1 MEGFTKIPNTVF
13 ELGLTPSQFTVLC
26 NLIRVQSYRE
36 YKGEVEDGWFAKS
49 QNELTKECG
58 FGCHKRLTRVLEGMV
73 KMNIVQI
80 RTTKTVTYFKI
91 DMGKMTIGQNE
102 HMGKMTIDSMSKND
116 ICQKMTYGQNEHMGK
131 MTIPTMGKMTID
143 SMGKIPVDT
152 MGKMPNL
159 HNNINKNKELEYNT
173 INPDITVDTSTS
185 NNNKTTYIENKEKEV
200 HDVACNTS
208 NQDEN
213 KVEAKGNRIKEILDN
228 FKKGDNTRFPTM
240 DELRAIFIKENIH
253 FTDEDFKNNSSGII
267 NGKYKISPRNA
278 AGAVN
283 KYIRK
288 PIIDYGFWYDS
299 DNKNIQNAV
308 ISYIN
313 KNKLNVVVGNN
324 Y

>member
-80 RTTKTVTYFKI
+80 RITKTVTYFKI

-102 HMGKMTIDSMSKND
+102 HMGKMTI
-116 ICQKMTYGQNEHMGK
+116 
-131 MTIPTMGKMTID
+131 PTMGKMTVD
-143 SMGKIPVDT
+143 SMGKIPIDT

-159 HNNINKNKELEYNT
+159 HNNINNNIKQDNY
-173 INPDITVDTSTS
+173 INLDITVDTSAST
-185 NNNKTTYIENKEKEV
+185 NNNTTYIENKDKEKEV
-200 HDVACNTS
+200 YDITCMTS
-208 NQDEN
+208 KQKEN
-213 KVEAKGNRIKEILDN
+213 KIEATGSKVKEILDN

-299 DNKNIQNAV
+299 DNKDIQNAV

>member
-49 QNELTKECG
+49 QSELAKECG
-58 FGCHKRLTRVLEGMV
+58 FGSHNTLTKILQGMS
-73 KMNIVQI
+73 KNDILQI
-80 RTTKTVTYFKI
+80 KPAKAVTYFKI
-91 DMGKMTIGQNE
+91 DMGKMSIGQNE
-102 HMGKMTIDSMSKND
+102 HMSKNG
-116 ICQKMTYGQNEHMGK
+116 ICQKMTMSKTEDMSNNDIGGMSENDIEGMSK
-131 MTIPTMGKMTID
+131 ID
-143 SMGKIPVDT
+143 Y
-152 MGKMPNL
+152 L
-159 HNNINKNKELEYNT
+159 HNNINNNIKQDNY
-173 INPDITVDTSTS
+173 INLDITVDTST
-185 NNNKTTYIENKEKEV
+185 NNNTTYIENKDKEKEV
-200 HDVACNTS
+200 YDITCMTS
-208 NQDEN
+208 KQKED
-213 KVEAKGNRIKEILDN
+213 KVEATGSKAKEILDN
-228 FKKGDNTRFPTM
+228 FKKGNNTRFPTM

-253 FTDEDFKNNSSGII
+253 FTDEDFKNNSSGMI

-288 PIIDYGFWYDS
+288 PIMDYGFWYDS

>member
-36 YKGEVEDGWFAKS
+36 YKGEIEDGWFAKS

-80 RTTKTVTYFKI
+80 RITKTVTYFKI
-91 DMGKMTIGQNE
+91 DMGKMTI
-102 HMGKMTIDSMSKND
+102 
-116 ICQKMTYGQNEHMGK
+116 GQNEHMGK

-159 HNNINKNKELEYNT
+159 HNNINKNKEQEYNN
-173 INPDITVDTSTS
+173 INLDITVDTSTS
-185 NNNKTTYIENKEKEV
+185 TNNNTTYIENKDKEKEIY
-200 HDVACNTS
+200 DFNCKTS
-208 NQDEN
+208 NREEN

-240 DELRAIFIKENIH
+240 DELRYIFIKENIH

-299 DNKNIQNAV
+299 DNKDIQNAV

>member
-36 YKGEVEDGWFAKS
+36 HKGEVEDGWFAKS

-102 HMGKMTIDSMSKND
+102 HMRKMTIDS
-116 ICQKMTYGQNEHMGK
+116 
-131 MTIPTMGKMTID
+131 MGKMTID
-143 SMGKIPVDT
+143 SMGKTPVDT

-159 HNNINKNKELEYNT
+159 HNNINNNIKQDNY
-173 INPDITVDTSTS
+173 INLDITVDTSTS
-185 NNNKTTYIENKEKEV
+185 NNNNTTYIENKEKEKEV
-200 HDVACNTS
+200 YNITCMTS
-208 NQDEN
+208 KQKEN
-213 KVEAKGNRIKEILDN
+213 KVEATGSKAKEILDN
-228 FKKGDNTRFPTM
+228 FKKGNNTRFPTM

>member
-26 NLIRVQSYRE
+26 NLIRVQSYRAH
-36 YKGEVEDGWFAKS
+36 KGEVEDGWFAKS

-102 HMGKMTIDSMSKND
+102 HMGKMTI
-116 ICQKMTYGQNEHMGK
+116 
-131 MTIPTMGKMTID
+131 PTMGKMTID
-143 SMGKIPVDT
+143 SMGKTPVDT

-159 HNNINKNKELEYNT
+159 HNNINNNIKQDNY
-173 INPDITVDTSTS
+173 INLDITVGTSTS
-185 NNNKTTYIENKEKEV
+185 NNNKTTYIENKDKEKEV
-200 HDVACNTS
+200 YDITCMTS
-208 NQDEN
+208 NQKEN
-213 KVEAKGNRIKEILDN
+213 KVEATGSKAKEILDN

>member
-36 YKGEVEDGWFAKS
+36 HKGEVEDGWFAKS

-102 HMGKMTIDSMSKND
+102 HMGKMTI
-116 ICQKMTYGQNEHMGK
+116 
-131 MTIPTMGKMTID
+131 PTMGKMTVD
-143 SMGKIPVDT
+143 SMGKMPVDT

-159 HNNINKNKELEYNT
+159 HNNINNNIKQDNY
-173 INPDITVDTSTS
+173 IDITVDTSTS
-185 NNNKTTYIENKEKEV
+185 NNNKTTYIENKDKEKEV
-200 HDVACNTS
+200 YNITCNTTS
-208 NQDEN
+208 YTEEN
-213 KVEAKGNRIKEILDN
+213 KVEATGSKAKEILNN
-228 FKKGDNTRFPTM
+228 FKKGNNTRFPTM

-253 FTDEDFKNNSSGII
+253 FTDEDFKNNSSGMI

-288 PIIDYGFWYDS
+288 PIMDYGFWYDS

>member
-26 NLIRVQSYRE
+26 NLIRVQNYRE

-91 DMGKMTIGQNE
+91 DMGKMPIGQNE
-102 HMGKMTIDSMSKND
+102 HMGKMTV
-116 ICQKMTYGQNEHMGK
+116 
-131 MTIPTMGKMTID
+131 D

-159 HNNINKNKELEYNT
+159 HNNTSYNSNKNIKQDNY
-173 INPDITVDTSTS
+173 INLDITVDTSTS
-185 NNNKTTYIENKEKEV
+185 TNNKTTHIENKDKEKEV
-200 HDVACNTS
+200 YDITCMTS
-208 NQDEN
+208 NQKEN
-213 KVEAKGNRIKEILDN
+213 KVEATGSKVKEILDN

-253 FTDEDFKNNSSGII
+253 FTDEDFKNNSSGMI

-288 PIIDYGFWYDS
+288 PIMDYGFWYDS
-299 DNKNIQNAV
+299 DNKDIQNAV
-308 ISYIN
+308 ISYIKK
-313 KNKLNVVVGNN
+313 KNLNVVVGNN

>member
-80 RTTKTVTYFKI
+80 RITKTVTYFKI

-102 HMGKMTIDSMSKND
+102 HMGKMTI
-116 ICQKMTYGQNEHMGK
+116 
-131 MTIPTMGKMTID
+131 PTMGKMTVD
-143 SMGKIPVDT
+143 SMGKIPIDT

-159 HNNINKNKELEYNT
+159 HNNINNNIKQDNY
-173 INPDITVDTSTS
+173 INLDITVDTSTS
-185 NNNKTTYIENKEKEV
+185 TNNNTTYIENKDKEKEV
-200 HDVACNTS
+200 YDITCMTS
-208 NQDEN
+208 KQKEN
-213 KVEAKGNRIKEILDN
+213 KIEATGSKVKEILDN

-253 FTDEDFKNNSSGII
+253 FTDEDFKNNSSGMI

-299 DNKNIQNAV
+299 DNKDIQNAV

>member
-80 RTTKTVTYFKI
+80 RITKTVTYFKI

-102 HMGKMTIDSMSKND
+102 HMGKMP
-116 ICQKMTYGQNEHMGK
+116 
-131 MTIPTMGKMTID
+131 IPTMGKMTKD

-159 HNNINKNKELEYNT
+159 HNNINKNKEQEYNN
-173 INPDITVDTSTS
+173 INLDITVDTNTST
-185 NNNKTTYIENKEKEV
+185 NNNTTYIENKDKEKEIYNIT
-200 HDVACNTS
+200 CNTTS
-208 NQDEN
+208 YTEEN
-213 KVEAKGNRIKEILDN
+213 KVEATGSKAKEILDN

-253 FTDEDFKNNSSGII
+253 FTDEDFKNNSSGMI

-299 DNKNIQNAV
+299 DNKDIQNAV

>member
-1 MEGFTKIPNTVF
+1 MEGYTKIPNTVF

-102 HMGKMTIDSMSKND
+102 
-116 ICQKMTYGQNEHMGK
+116 Y
-131 MTIPTMGKMTID
+131 MGKMTID
-143 SMGKIPVDT
+143 SMGKTPVDT
-152 MGKMPNL
+152 MGKMPIDTMDKMPNL
-159 HNNINKNKELEYNT
+159 HNINNNIKQDNY
-173 INPDITVDTSTS
+173 INLDITVDTSTS
-185 NNNKTTYIENKEKEV
+185 NNNKTTYIENKDKEKEV
-200 HDVACNTS
+200 YDITCMTS
-208 NQDEN
+208 NQKEN
-213 KVEAKGNRIKEILDN
+213 KVEATGSKVKEILDN

>member
-49 QNELTKECG
+49 QSELSKECG
-58 FGCHKRLTRVLEGMV
+58 FGSHNTLTKILQGMS
-73 KMNIVQI
+73 KNDILQI
-80 RTTKTVTYFKI
+80 KPAKAVTYFKI

-102 HMGKMTIDSMSKND
+102 HMSNND
-116 ICQKMTYGQNEHMGK
+116 ICQKMTMSKIEDMSNNDIVGMSNNDIEGMSK
-131 MTIPTMGKMTID
+131 ID
-143 SMGKIPVDT
+143 Y
-152 MGKMPNL
+152 L
-159 HNNINKNKELEYNT
+159 HNNINNNIKQDNY
-173 INPDITVDTSTS
+173 INLDIIVDTSTS
-185 NNNKTTYIENKEKEV
+185 TNNNSTHIENKNKEKEV
-200 HDVACNTS
+200 YDITCMSS
-208 NQDEN
+208 NQEEN

-240 DELRAIFIKENIH
+240 DELRYIFIKENIH
-253 FTDEDFKNNSSGII
+253 FTDEDFKNNSSGMI
-267 NGKYKISPRNA
+267 NGKYKLSPRNA

-299 DNKNIQNAV
+299 DNKDIQNAV

>member
-91 DMGKMTIGQNE
+91 DMGKMPI
-102 HMGKMTIDSMSKND
+102 
-116 ICQKMTYGQNEHMGK
+116 GQNEHMGK
-131 MTIPTMGKMTID
+131 MTIPTMGKMT
-143 SMGKIPVDT
+143 VDT

-159 HNNINKNKELEYNT
+159 HNNINNNIKQDNY
-173 INPDITVDTSTS
+173 INLDITVDTSTS
-185 NNNKTTYIENKEKEV
+185 TNNNITYIENKDKEKEV
-200 HDVACNTS
+200 YNITCMTS
-208 NQDEN
+208 NQKEN
-213 KVEAKGNRIKEILDN
+213 KVEATGSKAKEILDN

-253 FTDEDFKNNSSGII
+253 FTDEDFKNNSSGMI

-278 AGAVN
+278 ARAVN

-299 DNKNIQNAV
+299 DNKDIQNAV

>member
-1 MEGFTKIPNTVF
+1 MP
-13 ELGLTPSQFTVLC
+13 
-26 NLIRVQSYRE
+26 
-36 YKGEVEDGWFAKS
+36 
-49 QNELTKECG
+49 
-58 FGCHKRLTRVLEGMV
+58 
-73 KMNIVQI
+73 
-80 RTTKTVTYFKI
+80 
-91 DMGKMTIGQNE
+91 
-102 HMGKMTIDSMSKND
+102 KND
-116 ICQKMTYGQNEHMGK
+116 Y
-131 MTIPTMGKMTID
+131 
-143 SMGKIPVDT
+143 
-152 MGKMPNL
+152 L
-159 HNNINKNKELEYNT
+159 HNNINNNIKQDNY
-173 INPDITVDTSTS
+173 INLDITVDTSTS
-185 NNNKTTYIENKEKEV
+185 TNNNTTYIENKDKEKEIY
-200 HDVACNTS
+200 DITCNTTS
-208 NQDEN
+208 YTEEN
-213 KVEAKGNRIKEILDN
+213 KVEAKGSKVKEILDN

-299 DNKNIQNAV
+299 DNKDIQNAV

>member
-13 ELGLTPSQFTVLC
+13 GLGLTPSQFTVLC

-80 RTTKTVTYFKI
+80 KTTKTVTYFKI

-102 HMGKMTIDSMSKND
+102 HMGKMTIDSM
-116 ICQKMTYGQNEHMGK
+116 GK
-131 MTIPTMGKMTID
+131 T
-143 SMGKIPVDT
+143 PVDT

-159 HNNINKNKELEYNT
+159 HNNINNNIKQDNY
-173 INPDITVDTSTS
+173 INLDITVDTSTS
-185 NNNKTTYIENKEKEV
+185 TNNNTTYIENKDKEKEV
-200 HDVACNTS
+200 YDITCITS
-208 NQDEN
+208 NQKEN
-213 KVEAKGNRIKEILDN
+213 KVEATGSKAKEILDN

-240 DELRAIFIKENIH
+240 DELRAIFLKENIH
-253 FTDEDFKNNSSGII
+253 FTDEDFKNNSSGMI

-288 PIIDYGFWYDS
+288 PIIDYGFYYDS

-313 KNKLNVVVGNN
+313 RNKLNVVVGNN

>member
-36 YKGEVEDGWFAKS
+36 HKGEVEDGWFAKS

-102 HMGKMTIDSMSKND
+102 HMGKMTIDSM
-116 ICQKMTYGQNEHMGK
+116 GK
-131 MTIPTMGKMTID
+131 T
-143 SMGKIPVDT
+143 PVDT

-159 HNNINKNKELEYNT
+159 HNNINNNIKQDNY
-173 INPDITVDTSTS
+173 INLDITVDTSTS
-185 NNNKTTYIENKEKEV
+185 NNNNTTYIENKEKEKEV
-200 HDVACNTS
+200 YNITCMTS
-208 NQDEN
+208 KQKEN
-213 KVEAKGNRIKEILDN
+213 KVEATGSKAKEILDN
-228 FKKGDNTRFPTM
+228 FKKGNNTRFPTM

>member
-1 MEGFTKIPNTVF
+1 
-13 ELGLTPSQFTVLC
+13 
-26 NLIRVQSYRE
+26 
-36 YKGEVEDGWFAKS
+36 
-49 QNELTKECG
+49 
-58 FGCHKRLTRVLEGMV
+58 
-73 KMNIVQI
+73 
-80 RTTKTVTYFKI
+80 
-91 DMGKMTIGQNE
+91 
-102 HMGKMTIDSMSKND
+102 
-116 ICQKMTYGQNEHMGK
+116 MGK

-143 SMGKIPVDT
+143 T

-159 HNNINKNKELEYNT
+159 HNNINNNIKQDNY
-173 INPDITVDTSTS
+173 INLDITVDTSTS
-185 NNNKTTYIENKEKEV
+185 NNNNTTYIENKDKEKEV
-200 HDVACNTS
+200 YDITCNTTS
-208 NQDEN
+208 KQKED

-228 FKKGDNTRFPTM
+228 FKNGDNTRFPTM
-240 DELRAIFIKENIH
+240 DELRAIFLKENIH
-253 FTDEDFKNNSSGII
+253 FTDEDFKTNSSGII

-288 PIIDYGFWYDS
+288 AIIDYGFLYDS

>member
-91 DMGKMTIGQNE
+91 DMGKMPI
-102 HMGKMTIDSMSKND
+102 
-116 ICQKMTYGQNEHMGK
+116 GQNEHMGK
-131 MTIPTMGKMTID
+131 MTIPTMGKMT
-143 SMGKIPVDT
+143 VDT

-159 HNNINKNKELEYNT
+159 HNNINNNIKQDNY
-173 INPDITVDTSTS
+173 INLDITVDTSTS
-185 NNNKTTYIENKEKEV
+185 TNNNITYIENKDKEKEV
-200 HDVACNTS
+200 YNITCMTS
-208 NQDEN
+208 NQKEN
-213 KVEAKGNRIKEILDN
+213 KVEATGSKAKEILDN

-253 FTDEDFKNNSSGII
+253 FTDEDFKNNSSGMI

-299 DNKNIQNAV
+299 DNKDIQNAV

>member
-58 FGCHKRLTRVLEGMV
+58 FGCHKRLTRVLEGMA

-91 DMGKMTIGQNE
+91 DMGKMTIG
-102 HMGKMTIDSMSKND
+102 H
-116 ICQKMTYGQNEHMGK
+116 NEHMGK
-131 MTIPTMGKMTID
+131 MTIPT
-143 SMGKIPVDT
+143 MGKIPVDT

-159 HNNINKNKELEYNT
+159 HNNINNNIKQDNY
-173 INPDITVDTSTS
+173 INLDITVDTSTS
-185 NNNKTTYIENKEKEV
+185 TNNNTTYIENKDKEKEV
-200 HDVACNTS
+200 YDITCMTS
-208 NQDEN
+208 NQKEN
-213 KVEAKGNRIKEILDN
+213 KVEATGSKVKEILDN

-253 FTDEDFKNNSSGII
+253 FTDEDFKNNSSGMI

-288 PIIDYGFWYDS
+288 PIMDYGFWYDS
-299 DNKNIQNAV
+299 DNKDIQNAI

>member
-1 MEGFTKIPNTVF
+1 MEGFTKIPNSVF
-13 ELGLTPSQFTVLC
+13 ELGLTPNQFTVLC

-58 FGCHKRLTRVLEGMV
+58 FGSHNTLTKILQGMS
-73 KMNIVQI
+73 KNDILQI
-80 RTTKTVTYFKI
+80 KPAKAVTYFKI
-91 DMGKMTIGQNE
+91 DMSKNDYVKNE
-102 HMGKMTIDSMSKND
+102 DMSKNDIVDMSNND
-116 ICQKMTYGQNEHMGK
+116 ICQKMTMSKIEHMSKNDIVGMSENDIEGMSK
-131 MTIPTMGKMTID
+131 ID
-143 SMGKIPVDT
+143 Y
-152 MGKMPNL
+152 L
-159 HNNINKNKELEYNT
+159 HNNINNNIKQDNY
-173 INPDITVDTSTS
+173 INLDITVDTSTS
-185 NNNKTTYIENKEKEV
+185 TNNNTTYIENKDKEKEAY
-200 HDVACNTS
+200 DIACMTS
-208 NQDEN
+208 KQKEN
-213 KVEAKGNRIKEILDN
+213 KVEATGSKAKEILDN

-253 FTDEDFKNNSSGII
+253 FTDEDFKNNSSGMI

-299 DNKNIQNAV
+299 DNKDIQNAV
-308 ISYIN
+308 ISYIKK
-313 KNKLNVVVGNN
+313 KNLNVVVGNN

>member
-1 MEGFTKIPNTVF
+1 MEGFTKIPNVVF

-80 RTTKTVTYFKI
+80 RITKTVTYFKI
-91 DMGKMTIGQNE
+91 DMGKMTI
-102 HMGKMTIDSMSKND
+102 
-116 ICQKMTYGQNEHMGK
+116 GQNEHMGK

-159 HNNINKNKELEYNT
+159 HNNINNNIKQDNY
-173 INPDITVDTSTS
+173 INLDITVDTSTS
-185 NNNKTTYIENKEKEV
+185 TNNNTTYIENKDKEKEIYNIT
-200 HDVACNTS
+200 CNTTS
-208 NQDEN
+208 YTEEK
-213 KVEAKGNRIKEILDN
+213 KVEATGSKAKKILDN

-288 PIIDYGFWYDS
+288 PIMDYGFWYDS
-299 DNKNIQNAV
+299 DNKDIQNAV

>member
-49 QNELTKECG
+49 QSELAKECG
-58 FGCHKRLTRVLEGMV
+58 FGSHNTLTKILQGMS
-73 KMNIVQI
+73 KNDILQI
-80 RTTKTVTYFKI
+80 KPAKAVTYFKI

-102 HMGKMTIDSMSKND
+102 HMSKNDIDSMSNND
-116 ICQKMTYGQNEHMGK
+116 ICQKMTMSKIEDMSENDIEGMSK
-131 MTIPTMGKMTID
+131 ID
-143 SMGKIPVDT
+143 Y
-152 MGKMPNL
+152 L
-159 HNNINKNKELEYNT
+159 HNNINNNIKQDNY
-173 INPDITVDTSTS
+173 INLDITVDTSTS
-185 NNNKTTYIENKEKEV
+185 NNNKTIYIENKDKEKEEYNIT
-200 HDVACNTS
+200 CMTS
-208 NQDEN
+208 KQKEDKIEVTGS
-213 KVEAKGNRIKEILDN
+213 KVKEILDN
-228 FKKGDNTRFPTM
+228 FKNGDNTRFPTM
-240 DELRAIFIKENIH
+240 DELRAIFIKEKIH

>member
-1 MEGFTKIPNTVF
+1 MEGFTKIPNEVF

-58 FGCHKRLTRVLEGMV
+58 FGCHKRLTRVLEGMA

-91 DMGKMTIGQNE
+91 DMGKMTI
-102 HMGKMTIDSMSKND
+102 DSMSKND
-116 ICQKMTYGQNEHMGK
+116 ICQKMTIGQNEHMGK

-143 SMGKIPVDT
+143 SMGKTPVDT

-159 HNNINKNKELEYNT
+159 HNNINKKIKQDNY
-173 INPDITVDTSTS
+173 INLDITVDTSTS
-185 NNNKTTYIENKEKEV
+185 TNNKTTYIENKEKEKEV
-200 HDVACNTS
+200 YDITCMTS
-208 NQDEN
+208 KQKEN
-213 KVEAKGNRIKEILDN
+213 KVEATGSKVKEILDN

-253 FTDEDFKNNSSGII
+253 FTDEDFKNNSSGMI

>member
-58 FGCHKRLTRVLEGMV
+58 FGCHKRLTRVLEGMA

-91 DMGKMTIGQNE
+91 DMGKMTIG
-102 HMGKMTIDSMSKND
+102 H
-116 ICQKMTYGQNEHMGK
+116 NEHMGK
-131 MTIPTMGKMTID
+131 MTIPT
-143 SMGKIPVDT
+143 MGKIPVDT

-159 HNNINKNKELEYNT
+159 HNNINNNIKQDNY
-173 INPDITVDTSTS
+173 INLDITVDTSTS
-185 NNNKTTYIENKEKEV
+185 TNNNTTYIENKDKEKEV
-200 HDVACNTS
+200 YDITCMTS
-208 NQDEN
+208 NQKEN
-213 KVEAKGNRIKEILDN
+213 KVEATGSKVKEILDN

-253 FTDEDFKNNSSGII
+253 FTDEDFKNNSSGMI

-288 PIIDYGFWYDS
+288 PIMDYGFWYDS
-299 DNKNIQNAV
+299 DNKDIQNAV

>member
-13 ELGLTPSQFTVLC
+13 ELCLTPSQFTVLC

-36 YKGEVEDGWFAKS
+36 YKGEIEDGWFAKS
-49 QNELTKECG
+49 QSELAKECG
-58 FGCHKRLTRVLEGMV
+58 FGSHNTLTKILQGMS
-73 KMNIVQI
+73 KNDILQI
-80 RTTKTVTYFKI
+80 KPAKAVTYFKI

-102 HMGKMTIDSMSKND
+102 HMSKNDIVDMSKND
-116 ICQKMTYGQNEHMGK
+116 IEGMSK
-131 MTIPTMGKMTID
+131 ID
-143 SMGKIPVDT
+143 Y
-152 MGKMPNL
+152 L
-159 HNNINKNKELEYNT
+159 HNNINNNIKQDNY
-173 INPDITVDTSTS
+173 INLDITVDTSSST
-185 NNNKTTYIENKEKEV
+185 NNNTTYIENKDKEKEV
-200 HDVACNTS
+200 YDITCNATS
-208 NQDEN
+208 NQEEK
-213 KVEAKGNRIKEILDN
+213 KVEATGSKAKEILDN

-253 FTDEDFKNNSSGII
+253 FTDEDFKNNSSGMI

-288 PIIDYGFWYDS
+288 PIIDYGFCYDS
-299 DNKNIQNAV
+299 DNKDIQNAV
-308 ISYIN
+308 ISYIK

>member
-49 QNELTKECG
+49 QSELAKECG
-58 FGCHKRLTRVLEGMV
+58 FGSHNTLTKILQGMS
-73 KMNIVQI
+73 KNDILQI
-80 RTTKTVTYFKI
+80 KPAKAVTYFKI

-102 HMGKMTIDSMSKND
+102 HMSKNDIDSMSNND
-116 ICQKMTYGQNEHMGK
+116 ICQKMTMSKIEDMSNNDIVGMSENDIEGMSK
-131 MTIPTMGKMTID
+131 ID
-143 SMGKIPVDT
+143 Y
-152 MGKMPNL
+152 L
-159 HNNINKNKELEYNT
+159 HNNINKNKELDNY
-173 INPDITVDTSTS
+173 INLDITVDTST
-185 NNNKTTYIENKEKEV
+185 NNKTTYIENKEKEEY
-200 HDVACNTS
+200 DITCMTS
-208 NQDEN
+208 NQKEN
-213 KVEAKGNRIKEILDN
+213 KVEATGSKVKEILDN

-253 FTDEDFKNNSSGII
+253 FTDEDFKNNSSGTI

-288 PIIDYGFWYDS
+288 PIIDYGFLYDS

>member
-36 YKGEVEDGWFAKS
+36 HKGEVEDGWFAKS

-80 RTTKTVTYFKI
+80 RITKTVTYFKI

-102 HMGKMTIDSMSKND
+102 HMGKMTI
-116 ICQKMTYGQNEHMGK
+116 GQNEH
-131 MTIPTMGKMTID
+131 MGKMTID

-159 HNNINKNKELEYNT
+159 HNNINNNIKQDNY
-173 INPDITVDTSTS
+173 INLDITVDTSTS
-185 NNNKTTYIENKEKEV
+185 TNNNSTHIENKDKEKEIYNIT
-200 HDVACNTS
+200 CMTS
-208 NQDEN
+208 NQEEN

-240 DELRAIFIKENIH
+240 DELRYIFIKENIH

-299 DNKNIQNAV
+299 DNKDIQNAV

>member
-36 YKGEVEDGWFAKS
+36 HKGEVEDGWFAKS

-91 DMGKMTIGQNE
+91 DMGKIP
-102 HMGKMTIDSMSKND
+102 I
-116 ICQKMTYGQNEHMGK
+116 GQNEHMGK
-131 MTIPTMGKMTID
+131 MTIPTMGKMTVD
-143 SMGKIPVDT
+143 SMGKTPVDT

-159 HNNINKNKELEYNT
+159 HNNINNNIKQDNY
-173 INPDITVDTSTS
+173 IDITVDTSTS
-185 NNNKTTYIENKEKEV
+185 NNNKTTYIENKDKEKEV
-200 HDVACNTS
+200 YNITCNTTS
-208 NQDEN
+208 YTEEN
-213 KVEAKGNRIKEILDN
+213 KVEATGSKAKEILNN
-228 FKKGDNTRFPTM
+228 FKKGNNTRFPTM

-253 FTDEDFKNNSSGII
+253 FTDEDFKNNSSGMI

-288 PIIDYGFWYDS
+288 PIMDYGFWYDS

>member
-36 YKGEVEDGWFAKS
+36 YKGKVEDGWFAKS
-49 QNELTKECG
+49 QSELAKECG
-58 FGCHKRLTRVLEGMV
+58 FGSHNTLTKILQGMS
-73 KMNIVQI
+73 KNDILQI
-80 RTTKTVTYFKI
+80 KPAKGVTYFKI
-91 DMGKMTIGQNE
+91 DMSKND
-102 HMGKMTIDSMSKND
+102 IDSMSNND
-116 ICQKMTYGQNEHMGK
+116 ICQKMTMPKTEDMSKND
-131 MTIPTMGKMTID
+131 ID
-143 SMGKIPVDT
+143 SMSNNDIEGMSKIDY
-152 MGKMPNL
+152 L
-159 HNNINKNKELEYNT
+159 HNNINNNNIKQDNYINLNNT
-173 INPDITVDTSTS
+173 IDTSTS
-185 NNNKTTYIENKEKEV
+185 TNNNSTHIENKEKEKEV
-200 HDVACNTS
+200 YDVTCMTS
-208 NQDEN
+208 KQKED
-213 KVEAKGNRIKEILDN
+213 KVEATGSKAKEILDN

-253 FTDEDFKNNSSGII
+253 FTDEDFKNNSSGMI

-299 DNKNIQNAV
+299 DNKDIQNAV

>member
-91 DMGKMTIGQNE
+91 DMGKMTIG
-102 HMGKMTIDSMSKND
+102 H
-116 ICQKMTYGQNEHMGK
+116 NEHMGK
-131 MTIPTMGKMTID
+131 MTIPT
-143 SMGKIPVDT
+143 MGKIPVDT

-159 HNNINKNKELEYNT
+159 HNNINNNIKQDNY
-173 INPDITVDTSTS
+173 INLDITVDTSTS
-185 NNNKTTYIENKEKEV
+185 TNNNTTYIENKDKEKEV
-200 HDVACNTS
+200 YDITCMTS
-208 NQDEN
+208 NQKEN
-213 KVEAKGNRIKEILDN
+213 KVEATGSKVKEILDN

-253 FTDEDFKNNSSGII
+253 FTDEDFKNNSSGMI

-288 PIIDYGFWYDS
+288 PIMDYGFWYDS
-299 DNKNIQNAV
+299 DNKDIQNAV

>member
-26 NLIRVQSYRE
+26 NLIRIQSYRE

-73 KMNIVQI
+73 KMSIVQI
-80 RTTKTVTYFKI
+80 RITKTVTYFKI

-102 HMGKMTIDSMSKND
+102 HMGK
-116 ICQKMTYGQNEHMGK
+116 
-131 MTIPTMGKMTID
+131 IPVDTMGKMTVD

-159 HNNINKNKELEYNT
+159 HNNINNNIKQDNY
-173 INPDITVDTSTS
+173 INLDITVDTSTS
-185 NNNKTTYIENKEKEV
+185 TNNNSTHIENKDKEKEIYNIT
-200 HDVACNTS
+200 CMNS
-208 NQDEN
+208 NQEEN
-213 KVEAKGNRIKEILDN
+213 KVEATGSKAKKILDN

-299 DNKNIQNAV
+299 DNKDIQNAV

>member
-36 YKGEVEDGWFAKS
+36 HKGEVEDGWFAKS

-102 HMGKMTIDSMSKND
+102 HMGKMTI
-116 ICQKMTYGQNEHMGK
+116 
-131 MTIPTMGKMTID
+131 PTMGKMTID

-159 HNNINKNKELEYNT
+159 HNNINKNIKQDNY
-173 INPDITVDTSTS
+173 IDIDITVDTSTS
-185 NNNKTTYIENKEKEV
+185 TNNNTTYIENKDKEKEV
-200 HDVACNTS
+200 YDITCTS
-208 NQDEN
+208 TSKQKEDKLEATGS
-213 KVEAKGNRIKEILDN
+213 KVKEILDN

-240 DELRAIFIKENIH
+240 DELRAIFLKENIH

-288 PIIDYGFWYDS
+288 AIIDYGFLYDS